1 MSQEQERIEVL
12 YALADKSGKYS
23 KYAGT
28 SICSLFENTNSKVR
42 VHIFQDGSIKGE
54 NKKNFEILAQR
65 YNQEIIF
72 YNVRELQKKVL
83 KKAEE
88 IMEKAMKDDR
98 YTEAALYRLLAPQ
111 ILPEDIE
118 RLIYLDSDTII
129 NIDIKKLWKE
139 KVGTCGIGAVFE
151 EDILRHYKVSSRIED
166 EEVKKLVSYF
176 ESLGVKLKETFNSGV
191 LLMDLKILRKRGD
204 ILLSGLRVMADSNSD
219 NNFYDQ
225 NILNFFF
232 ANSAYHLP
240 WNYNMLQHWDRQFRS
255 SRTLVGIYHYMGH
268 TLRMNL
274 EDLRDTIFYDYFAK
288 SPWMNGKII
297 CYMFDELEKR
307 YLRYMEKRFSYM
319 RMIVSSLAKKK
330 LVLAFSTRYEKKVYE
345 LLQDPDKFNLKA
357 TYPNEIKLPTYIVN
371 VNDKNKTE
379 NDVKKRDVK
388 RPAFSDDVTY
398 FYLGDDNKLNLNL
411 PYDVDEYYYLFF
423 VEDFIKV
430 RVMLEEAGLEAWGHY
445 MDGNFLL
452 EDIIEGGVMN
462 PNKFVDML

>member
-1 MSQEQERIEVL
+1 
-12 YALADKSGKYS
+12 
-23 KYAGT
+23 
-28 SICSLFENTNSKVR
+28 
-42 VHIFQDGSIKGE
+42 
-54 NKKNFEILAQR
+54 
-65 YNQEIIF
+65 
-72 YNVRELQKKVL
+72 
-83 KKAEE
+83 
-88 IMEKAMKDDR
+88 
-98 YTEAALYRLLAPQ
+98 
-111 ILPEDIE
+111 
-118 RLIYLDSDTII
+118 
-129 NIDIKKLWKE
+129 
-139 KVGTCGIGAVFE
+139 
-151 EDILRHYKVSSRIED
+151 
-166 EEVKKLVSYF
+166 
-176 ESLGVKLKETFNSGV
+176 
-191 LLMDLKILRKRGD
+191 
-204 ILLSGLRVMADSNSD
+204 
-219 NNFYDQ
+219 
-225 NILNFFF
+225 
-232 ANSAYHLP
+232 
-240 WNYNMLQHWDRQFRS
+240 
-255 SRTLVGIYHYMGH
+255 
-268 TLRMNL
+268 
-274 EDLRDTIFYDYFAK
+274 
-288 SPWMNGKII
+288 
-297 CYMFDELEKR
+297 MFDELEKR

-371 VNDKNKTE
+371 ANDKNKTE